1 MIYIN
6 STDPRPIYLQIYEAI
21 RNDILTGAIPE
32 GTALQPIRSL
42 AEDLYVS
49 KNTVDHAYQQ
59 LLEEGLVRTVKGSG
73 YYVEDFTKMYLH
85 QENSEI
91 SFSCPDNDMKQ
102 QSNIKYDFRYSVSDT
117 YLFPWTKWK
126 QYVMNAISYE
136 ANNQFQKYECNKGY
150 YPLRAELSAFL
161 HRTRGVQCSPEQ
173 IVICAGTQYAVEMV
187 MNLIPKHKKVAFEDP
202 GFLGMRK
209 VFSSCNCE
217 IKPIPIQK
225 DGLNIEML
233 KKYSADIIYL
243 TPSHQFPTGI
253 TTSMDKR
260 FQLLDLVNQNNGYII
275 ENDYDSEFHYSEHI
289 LPSIQSLDK
298 NSHVIYTGT
307 LSKAMSASIRCAYC
321 ILPEPILNLYEEKY
335 RHFNSSLSTFIQR
348 AISEF
353 IKDGFLDKHVLKISR
368 LNAFKYEQLI
378 QQLKC
383 TLPDSVHIID
393 IPAGSHILL
402 KVDCCKEQ
410 SDLIEFMKKRSIGIH
425 GAKKHWSLE
434 PSPDNLF
441 ILGFSSI
448 PKDKIEKYALILSSA
463 LREYV
468 SQRSGNSL

>member
-1 MIYIN
+1 
-6 STDPRPIYLQIYEAI
+6 
-21 RNDILTGAIPE
+21 
-32 GTALQPIRSL
+32 
-42 AEDLYVS
+42 
-49 KNTVDHAYQQ
+49 
-59 LLEEGLVRTVKGSG
+59 
-73 YYVEDFTKMYLH
+73 
-85 QENSEI
+85 
-91 SFSCPDNDMKQ
+91 MKQ

-187 MNLIPKHKKVAFEDP
+187 MNLIPEHKKVAFEDP

-253 TTSMDKR
+253 T
-260 FQLLDLVNQNNGYII
+260 
-275 ENDYDSEFHYSEHI
+275 SEFHYSEHI

-321 ILPEPILNLYEEKY
+321 ILPEPILNLYEENTDTLILHY
-335 RHFNSSLSTFIQR
+335 QLSYKGQFQ
-348 AISEF
+348 
-353 IKDGFLDKHVLKISR
+353 
-368 LNAFKYEQLI
+368 N
-378 QQLKC
+378 
-383 TLPDSVHIID
+383 
-393 IPAGSHILL
+393 LL
-402 KVDCCKEQ
+402 KTVFW
-410 SDLIEFMKKRSIGIH
+410 INTF
-425 GAKKHWSLE
+425 
-434 PSPDNLF
+434 
-441 ILGFSSI
+441 
-448 PKDKIEKYALILSSA
+448 
-463 LREYV
+463 
-468 SQRSGNSL
+468 